1 MNYFREV
8 SKTFIDVL
16 VEKNE
21 KQVLALEDLLLVQV
35 EVEAYYRFLKC
46 EIENEKDRRFNPLVN
61 AR

>member
-1 MNYFREV
+1 V

-21 KQVLALEDLLLVQV
+21 KQVLTLEDLLLVQV